1 MGRTGSTQEWVDRYN
16 ASHQHPV
23 NRALHAVGIP
33 VIVVS
38 LLLGLASIFVT
49 GLWLPALL
57 LFVLG
62 WVLQFIGHL
71 VEGKPPAF
79 FSDWRFLV
87 TGLAWWLRKLRAR
100 HKPR

>member
-1 MGRTGSTQEWVDRYN
+1 MTRAGSSREWMDRYN
-16 ASHQHPV
+16 ASHLHPV

-33 VIVVS
+33 MIFISV
-38 LLLGLASIFVT
+38 LLGLASIAIVA
-49 GLWLPALL
+49 LRLPALL

-79 FSDWRFLV
+79 FSDWRFLFA
-87 TGLAWWLRKLRAR
+87 GLAWWVRKIRGGR
-100 HKPR
+100 

>member
-1 MGRTGSTQEWVDRYN
+1 MARTDNSREWVDRYN
-16 ASHQHPV
+16 ASHQHPL

-33 VIVVS
+33 MIVISV
-38 LLLGLASIFVT
+38 LLGLASIFIAA
-49 GLWLPALL
+49 LRLPALL

-87 TGLAWWLRKLRAR
+87 TGVAWWLRKIRGDR
-100 HKPR
+100 

>member
-1 MGRTGSTQEWVDRYN
+1 MARTGSSREWLDRYN
-16 ASHQHPV
+16 ASHQHPG

-33 VIVVS
+33 MLVIAV
-38 LLLGLASIFVT
+38 LLGLASIFIAP
-49 GLWLPALL
+49 LRLPALL

-71 VEGKPPAF
+71 LEGKPPAF

-87 TGLAWWLRKLRAR
+87 TGLAWWLRKIRGDR
-100 HKPR
+100 

>member
-1 MGRTGSTQEWVDRYN
+1 MARTDSSREWVDRYN
-16 ASHQHPV
+16 ASHQHPL
-23 NRALHAVGIP
+23 NRALHSVGIP
-33 VIVVS
+33 MIVVS
-38 LLLGLASIFVT
+38 VLLGLASIFIDA
-49 GLWLPALL
+49 LRLPALL

-87 TGLAWWLRKLRAR
+87 TGVAWWLRKIRGDR
-100 HKPR
+100 

>member
-1 MGRTGSTQEWVDRYN
+1 MARTGSSREWVDRYN
-16 ASHQHPV
+16 ASHQHPL
-23 NRALHAVGIP
+23 NRALHSVGIP
-33 VIVVS
+33 MIVVS
-38 LLLGLASIFVT
+38 VLLGLASIFIDA
-49 GLWLPALL
+49 LRLPALL

-87 TGLAWWLRKLRAR
+87 TGVAWWLRKIRGDR
-100 HKPR
+100 